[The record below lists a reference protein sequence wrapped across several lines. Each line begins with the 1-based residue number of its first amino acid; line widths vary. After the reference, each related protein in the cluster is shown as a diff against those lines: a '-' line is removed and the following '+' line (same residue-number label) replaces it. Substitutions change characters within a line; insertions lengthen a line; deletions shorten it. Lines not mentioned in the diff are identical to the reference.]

1 MFFSVPEEFSLRGAY
16 GFTFFIIRTVMTNGK
31 QSAMKSL
38 RSAKCRLSFEALEDR
53 KMLSAVGF
61 VYGPPTYETWLQQ
74 EVGAVYSDL

>member
-1 MFFSVPEEFSLRGAY
+1 MVSINKLDSTSFRENK
-16 GFTFFIIRTVMTNGK
+16 IK
-31 QSAMKSL
+31 
-38 RSAKCRLSFEALEDR
+38 LSFEALEDR